1 MPLPACASALRD
13 SPWILA
19 PLANLRRPLRS
30 QTLCSLLQSLRA
42 YQVIGNIS
50 QTPPPAPPGSPQPAA
65 EETRQAQLGAAR
77 RPRPSPR
84 DPASPFLERLR
95 ATPESGGPG
104 GFADK
109 YRALRARGEG
119 GESSDD
125 DDDMVV

>member
-50 QTPPPAPPGSPQPAA
+50 QTPPPAPPETKWLRTPGGGSICDGARAHQGTGPLRFALGPTHFAEAAQSGRLARPAA
-65 EETRQAQLGAAR
+65 HQLACRAQ
-77 RPRPSPR
+77 
-84 DPASPFLERLR
+84 
-95 ATPESGGPG
+95 
-104 GFADK
+104 
-109 YRALRARGEG
+109 
-119 GESSDD
+119 
-125 DDDMVV
+125 